1 VLDDVRP
8 LRELA
13 QSGAATLN
21 STVKLFSTPDAYL
34 TTRQQ
39 PSGPRFEADAIFN
52 GQNRPAG
59 ALISYAVNKP
69 EEKKADTPVA
79 TTATKK
85 GQKKSE
91 PVVEA
96 KKETTELKVKYD
108 SVKLEIFN
116 AGGTLINTIR
126 QKAPEENGLY
136 RMSWLLNEKADR
148 NPSRERA
155 REGQGRGGFGGFGG
169 TSVLPG
175 TYKLRLSFGNHKD
188 STSIVVKADPRMDV
202 QQGVMEQRY
211 AMLHDLQ
218 KLTATATT
226 ATDRLR
232 ESLEI
237 VEDYEKKIKDAKRT
251 DLKDASDKTKA
262 MKDSVNALFDYIL
275 GKVDKRQGIVRSPDP
290 TPVSYI
296 QTARGYISRSMDPI
310 SDTDRRVYKNAED
323 KINDVVNRVNKFY
336 SAAWPEYR
344 TMMEKVNLSPF
355 KDYEPIKN

>member
-1 VLDDVRP
+1 
-8 LRELA
+8 
-13 QSGAATLN
+13 
-21 STVKLFSTPDAYL
+21 
-34 TTRQQ
+34 
-39 PSGPRFEADAIFN
+39 
-52 GQNRPAG
+52 
-59 ALISYAVNKP
+59 
-69 EEKKADTPVA
+69 
-79 TTATKK
+79 
-85 GQKKSE
+85 
-91 PVVEA
+91 
-96 KKETTELKVKYD
+96 
-108 SVKLEIFN
+108 
-116 AGGTLINTIR
+116 
-126 QKAPEENGLY
+126 
-136 RMSWLLNEKADR
+136 
-148 NPSRERA
+148 
-155 REGQGRGGFGGFGG
+155 
-169 TSVLPG
+169 
-175 TYKLRLSFGNHKD
+175 
-188 STSIVVKADPRMDV
+188 MDV